1 MQDSLLLSPPFRTFV
16 LPWSPSPEEQRRFR
30 LILAAAL
37 GLALLL
43 SVVVPWLPV
52 SQVAREQAPPV
63 PPRFA
68 RLLLERKPVQP
79 PPPPLPAKEEV
90 KPQPKAEKA
99 PESKPVKKVAKTQP
113 KPTPKAKAAPAP
125 TAAKR
130 RAVARERAR
139 HSGVLLFQ
147 DDLADL
153 REGVSV
159 ASLARPA
166 TLTGSGGGSARKTE
180 RAILT
185 AGVARGSGGINTAAL
200 SRDVGGPAAL
210 KGRTTT
216 RVASTIAEGGG
227 SGSGRVGSGGGAAAS
242 RSMEEIQMVFD
253 RNKGAIYA
261 LYNRELRKNPTLAG
275 KVVLRLTI
283 APSGE
288 VTTCEIVSSE
298 LHDPKLERR
307 LRRRVTLFDFGAKEV
322 ESVTITYPIEFL
334 PA

>member
-1 MQDSLLLSPPFRTFV
+1 MQDSLLLFPPFRTFV

-30 LILAAAL
+30 RILAAAL

-52 SQVAREQAPPV
+52 SQVVREQAPPV

-79 PPPPLPAKEEV
+79 PPPPLPAKEAV

-99 PESKPVKKVAKTQP
+99 PEAKPVKKVAKAQP
-113 KPTPKAKAAPAP
+113 KPTPKAKVAPAP

-216 RVASTIAEGGG
+216 RVASTIGDGSEGGTAH
-227 SGSGRVGSGGGAAAS
+227 VGGDGHAAS